1 MEEQRVSWNIHS
13 DIHNLHVPLA
23 AIDPIDALFCFS
35 KLLAG
40 LKNDGVWFWLQ
51 SLTFTLLIWICSW
64 KSRYRFSHT
73 LNLWQNQYCMYFSI
87 EIHTGGFSWTLKGFS
102 NTLFFFLSFFWYKE
116 GFTAFNFIDNKMLNS
131 ARVIYDNAGHS
142 ENFIW
147 LQKKVSVFL
156 GYIIH
161 VLSLTSLLI
170 HFLVRWH
177 IFDFGTVIACSKVIP
192 KINDA

>member
-1 MEEQRVSWNIHS
+1 MWLFYWFVNFSGIPFAYFTYFIYLPLSNVSNVEEQRVSWNIHS

-64 KSRYRFSHT
+64 KSRYRFSQT
-73 LNLWQNQYCMYFSI
+73 LSLWQNQYCMYFSI

-131 ARVIYDNAGHS
+131 ARVMIM
-142 ENFIW
+142 
-147 LQKKVSVFL
+147 L
-156 GYIIH
+156 G
-161 VLSLTSLLI
+161 
-170 HFLVRWH
+170 
-177 IFDFGTVIACSKVIP
+177 IP
-192 KINDA
+192 KILFGYRKKCRCF